1 MSLLSSLVGLD
12 SSSFFRGLKNCGRG
26 ARQTLRNYLHSAS
39 LWFYRCC
46 SLRSFFVSR
55 ADDVNSPRGDDTGLS
70 PFNCN
75 EDPFIEPFMRGVIE
89 TLAQEEWEGRK
100 FDSDGGSASW
110 PADFS
115 AAPVSCL

>member
-1 MSLLSSLVGLD
+1 MMATEGLWARGPSNAEELSSFGISVVLPLLLIAVVLG
-12 SSSFFRGLKNCGRG
+12 CG
-26 ARQTLRNYLHSAS
+26 
-39 LWFYRCC
+39 
-46 SLRSFFVSR
+46 SR